1 MKRCICT
8 MWMFRTEIWAKYHDW
23 KALRDVCIILQTFT
37 NLRSRLCFKLEKKKK
52 IYIYTWWNCLIY
64 SHLKVIARCPTRQMC
79 TTKRQYEE
87 NCNSMKAS
95 FCWLMETTGLP
106 NTEGIKQSWDLKNEE
121 TAVVVW
127 QRKGTSALNNS
138 EQEDFRQ
145 WGQPKS
151 EILNLES
158 SSQSKKIQMNE
169 FTQTQAD
176 CWRAMTLSVCVSVC
190 VPVCVSFQSVHASVP
205 LIILI
210 WLCLLLSCLA
220 GDKAEGPSLAH
231 SLALYY
237 RAGWAMQDWA
247 QLTCSQAIG
256 YQEEKRRRGNCEGM
270 ENEWGEGRK
279 RPWVIDRENMGNFL
293 NYSMKKLKCGLP
305 DWLK

>member
-1 MKRCICT
+1 MRPTKK
-8 MWMFRTEIWAKYHDW
+8 WDSQFG
-23 KALRDVCIILQTFT
+23 IIF
-37 NLRSRLCFKLEKKKK
+37 
-52 IYIYTWWNCLIY
+52 
-64 SHLKVIARCPTRQMC
+64 P
-79 TTKRQYEE
+79 
-87 NCNSMKAS
+87 
-95 FCWLMETTGLP
+95 
-106 NTEGIKQSWDLKNEE
+106 
-121 TAVVVW
+121 
-127 QRKGTSALNNS
+127 
-138 EQEDFRQ
+138 EQENTDEWVHTNTGRLL
-145 WGQPKS
+145 KS
-151 EILNLES
+151 Y
-158 SSQSKKIQMNE
+158 
-169 FTQTQAD
+169 D
-176 CWRAMTLSVCVSVC
+176 SVCVSVC